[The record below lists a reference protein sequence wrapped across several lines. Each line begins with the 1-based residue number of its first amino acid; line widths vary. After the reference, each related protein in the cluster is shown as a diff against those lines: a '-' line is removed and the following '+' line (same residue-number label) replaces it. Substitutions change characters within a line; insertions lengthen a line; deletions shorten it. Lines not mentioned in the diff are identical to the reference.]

1 MGDQTLSPGDV
12 VAGQFRIS
20 GEPGRAGGVLL
31 YEAVEIVSG
40 APVRL
45 AVCADSAPAAT
56 DEFLARAKRIA
67 ALSHASIA
75 SVREILREGDR
86 PVAVC
91 DAPSGVDL
99 WAWRRA
105 LGHAPTAADF
115 DKIAGQFLDAVS
127 ALHGA
132 GALHLR
138 ITPGAITIGPDG
150 HATLAPFGGPSG
162 DDAEADAFS
171 PPEIAA
177 GSSAP
182 AGERSDVFS
191 CAATLTALISGS
203 PPLNAGG
210 LPAPVAAAGSD
221 IRPEALQALA
231 IALSRDPSDRPPSAR
246 ALAALLFDFS
256 SEAPRAPSAS
266 TPGAT
271 VEPPPQPRIQ
281 RSRGTATWGALAAL
295 AILLLGGLYALDFSP
310 PWQEMARRARNGPP
324 ESAQRSGETAPAAA
338 TAPMGRAEEPKPPP
352 LPPKADSIEKPEA
365 KAPPEPRKD
374 ATPDRL
380 PEVASMTDR
389 DALAALAKEGAPASQ
404 PAKARLESLGYILAR
419 GGAAPVWLKP
429 GEGEIFRDCA
439 ECPELVLIPA
449 GEFLMGSP
457 SNEPGR
463 ADDEDDTPGPGGS
476 PVAITI
482 AKPFAVSRSEI
493 TRGEYAAFAADTR
506 RSADGGCFAR
516 SGALKL
522 DPALSWRDPG
532 FPQDDRHPVVC
543 VNYDDARAYAEWLSK
558 RAGVRYRLPSE
569 AEWEYA
575 ARGGA
580 SIRAR
585 YFFGDGVEDLCAFAN
600 GADATAHEG
609 NADWVVAPCRD
620 GFAWTAPVGSFR
632 PNGFGLRDM
641 IGNVWE
647 WTSDCASDSL
657 SQAARGGPAD
667 CAPDGN
673 RILRG
678 GSWSDPPDR
687 LRLAARIAGPPAA
700 RDQIV
705 GFRLVREIAR

>member
-12 VAGQFRIS
+12 VAGRFRIS
-20 GEPGRAGGVLL
+20 GEPRRAGGVLL
-31 YEAVEIVSG
+31 CEAVEIVSG
-40 APVRL
+40 DSVQL
-45 AVCADSAPAAT
+45 AVCADPEPAAT
-56 DEFLARAKRIA
+56 DEFLARAKRIT
-67 ALSHASIA
+67 ALSRASIA
-75 SVREILREGDR
+75 SVREILLEGDGA
-86 PVAVC
+86 VAVC

-105 LGHAPTAADF
+105 LGRAPTAAEF
-115 DKIAGQFLDAVS
+115 DKIAGQLLETVS

-138 ITPGAITIGPDG
+138 ITPGAITIGADG
-150 HATLAPFGGPSG
+150 HATLAPFGAPFG

-177 GSSAP
+177 GWSTP

-191 CAATLTALISGS
+191 CAATLTALISGG
-203 PPLNAGG
+203 PPPNAGG

-231 IALSRDPSDRPPSAR
+231 IALSPNPSDRPPSVR

-256 SEAPRAPSAS
+256 SDPRRAPSAA

-271 VEPPPQPRIQ
+271 VKPPPQPRIQ

-310 PWQEMARRARNGPP
+310 PWREMARRARGGPP
-324 ESAQRSGETAPAAA
+324 ELALRSGETAPE
-338 TAPMGRAEEPKPPP
+338 APASPMRRAEDPKLPS

-374 ATPDRL
+374 APDRL

-389 DALAALAKEGAPASQ
+389 DALVALAKEGTPASQ

-449 GEFLMGSP
+449 GEFLMGSA

-463 ADDEDDTPGPGGS
+463 NDDEDDTPGSGGS
-476 PVAITI
+476 PVAIKI
-482 AKPFAVSRSEI
+482 AAPFAVSRSEI

-506 RSADGGCFAR
+506 RSADGGCFGR

-543 VNYDDARAYAEWLSK
+543 VNYEDARAYAEWLSN

-585 YFFGDGVEDLCAFAN
+585 YFFGDGVEDLCAYAN
-600 GADATAHEG
+600 GADATAHER

-641 IGNVWE
+641 LGNVWE

-657 SQAARGGPAD
+657 SHAARGGPAG
-667 CAPDGN
+667 CAPEAN

-678 GSWSDPPDR
+678 GSWSDPPAR
-687 LRLAARIAGPPAA
+687 LRPAARVAGPPAA

-705 GFRLVREIAR
+705 GFRLVRELAR

>member
-12 VAGQFRIS
+12 VAGRFRIS
-20 GEPGRAGGVLL
+20 GEPRRAGGVLL

-40 APVRL
+40 VSVRL
-45 AVCADSAPAAT
+45 AVCADPAPAAT
-56 DEFLARAKRIA
+56 NEFLARAKRIA
-67 ALSHASIA
+67 ALSHASFA
-75 SVREILREGDR
+75 SVREILFDGDR
-86 PVAVC
+86 RVAVC
-91 DAPSGVDL
+91 TAPSGVDL

-105 LGHAPTAADF
+105 LGRAPTAAEF
-115 DKIAGQFLDAVS
+115 EKIAGQLLEVIS

-132 GALHLR
+132 GALHLC
-138 ITPGAITIGPDG
+138 ITPGAISIGADG
-150 HATLAPFGGPSG
+150 HATVAPFGAPSG
-162 DDAEADAFS
+162 DDAEADTFS
-171 PPEIAA
+171 PPEQAA

-191 CAATLTALISGS
+191 CAATLTALISGGR
-203 PPLNAGG
+203 PLNAGG

-231 IALSRDPSDRPPSAR
+231 IALSPDPSDRPPSVR

-256 SEAPRAPSAS
+256 SDPRRAPSAA

-271 VEPPPQPRIQ
+271 VKPPPQPRIQ

-310 PWQEMARRARNGPP
+310 PWQELARRARNGPP

-338 TAPMGRAEEPKPPP
+338 IAPMGRAEEPKPPP
-352 LPPKADSIEKPEA
+352 LPPKADSIEKPVA

-380 PEVASMTDR
+380 PEVAAMTDR
-389 DALAALAKEGAPASQ
+389 DALAALAKEGSQ

-449 GEFLMGSP
+449 GDFLMGSP
-457 SNEPGR
+457 ANESGR
-463 ADDEDDTPGPGGS
+463 NEDEDDTPGPGGS

-482 AKPFAVSRSEI
+482 AAPFAVSRNEI
-493 TRGEYAAFAADTR
+493 TRGEYGAFAADTQ
-506 RSADGGCFAR
+506 RSAVGGCFAR

-543 VNYDDARAYAEWLSK
+543 INYDDARAYAEWLSK
-558 RAGVRYRLPSE
+558 RAGARYRLPSE

-580 SIRAR
+580 SVGAR
-585 YFFGDGVEDLCAFAN
+585 TFFGDGAEDACSYAN
-600 GADATAHEG
+600 GADATAREH
-609 NADWVVAPCRD
+609 NPDWVVAPCRD

-641 IGNVWE
+641 LGNVWE

-667 CAPDGN
+667 CAPDAN

-678 GSWSDPPDR
+678 GSWSDPPER
-687 LRLAARIAGPPAA
+687 LRLAVRIAGPPAA

-705 GFRLVREIAR
+705 GFRLIREIAR